1 MVEATHNVQ
10 QTQLHASMSR
20 AVSCLAQQQAIK
32 AVKHQLRGRGLKVH
46 SSRIEISLPSHTT
59 TLPRILS

>member
-32 AVKHQLRGRGLKVH
+32 ARQASAPGPLLTLKETC
-46 SSRIEISLPSHTT
+46 R
-59 TLPRILS
+59 